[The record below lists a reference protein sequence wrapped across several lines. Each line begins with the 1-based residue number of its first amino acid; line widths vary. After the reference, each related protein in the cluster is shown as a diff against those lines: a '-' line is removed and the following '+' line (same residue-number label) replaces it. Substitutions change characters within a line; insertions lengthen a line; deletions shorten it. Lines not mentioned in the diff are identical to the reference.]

1 MTNPAR
7 QSKALA
13 ELDAL
18 QIALNDLRFEY
29 ARGNVYCDTPEYKAF
44 LEAVYAVTEIDAVQE
59 VADTIR
65 WADEDLYGNPI
76 GSRAAREAGRAF
88 DEVGAI

>member
-1 MTNPAR
+1 MSAR

-29 ARGNVYCDTPEYKAF
+29 ARGNVYSDTPEYKAL
-44 LEAVYAVTEIDAVQE
+44 LEAFYQLSEIDAVQE
-59 VADTIR
+59 VADTIC
-65 WADEDLYGNPI
+65 WADEDVFGNPI
-76 GSRAAREAGRAF
+76 GSVKAREASRAF
-88 DEVGAI
+88 DEAGVL

>member
-29 ARGNVYCDTPEYKAF
+29 ARGNVYCDTPVVCVLFGVLFTAEP
-44 LEAVYAVTEIDAVQE
+44 TRQS
-59 VADTIR
+59 
-65 WADEDLYGNPI
+65 
-76 GSRAAREAGRAF
+76 SRCSS
-88 DEVGAI
+88 

>member
-1 MTNPAR
+1 MSAR

-29 ARGNVYCDTPEYKAF
+29 ARGNVYSDSRDYKAF
-44 LEAVYAVTEIDAVQE
+44 LEAVYAMTGIDAVQE
-59 VADTIR
+59 VADTIC
-65 WADEDLYGNPI
+65 WADEDVFGNPI